1 MEEFWKC
8 NDQLNVTK
16 TEFSLGLMWVEASA
30 LTEGTIKTSKFTF
43 HMENVL
49 LNISSRS
56 TKYER
61 SKFKED
67 IR

>member
-1 MEEFWKC
+1 M
-8 NDQLNVTK
+8 TK